1 MRILSLILLIS
12 LQIFNCN
19 GVQLVTIR
27 NTNKNYCLQ
36 EYPDCCAY
44 NDLNGAFWA
53 ELPCDAL
60 LSSQI
65 FEYDSTAKTF
75 KVQSSGKCMSV
86 GTANYNGV
94 SYDGVTLT
102 GNQNEIGQRPVPADC
117 NATNVYQQWTL
128 DSQGHIINDK
138 TTWCLDIHD
147 YHYTRDYEKA
157 RVDGAVCSGGINQFW
172 QLVEPTAA
180 PTQNPTFPSISPTT
194 VPSSSPTILTTSP
207 TAPPSLSPTI
217 PTINP
222 TSSPTWQA
230 VECGTGLTI
239 PGPVC
244 DWGFNGQFTTFG
256 AFDMTSHMDISFN
269 VSLKRGE
276 WGSTE
281 LFRFENTAGRV
292 PLKLISG
299 ASGGPHTRVILNDA
313 TGTETTI
320 QCGVYGG
327 GAYRIQIDA
336 RTVTVSHNGAI
347 CAGPVTLSNDLLES
361 NLINTAFTVYGGSF
375 SAGPCTHIVIS
386 ATCPT
391 ASPTNQPSVSP
402 TNQPSASPTIPTND
416 PTTSP
421 TWQAVECGTGLTI
434 PGPVCDWGFNG
445 QFTTFGAFDMTS
457 HMDIS
462 FNVSLKRGE
471 Y

>member
-19 GVQLVTIR
+19 GVQLV
-27 NTNKNYCLQ
+27 
-36 EYPDCCAY
+36 
-44 NDLNGAFWA
+44 
-53 ELPCDAL
+53 
-60 LSSQI
+60 
-65 FEYDSTAKTF
+65 
-75 KVQSSGKCMSV
+75 
-86 GTANYNGV
+86 
-94 SYDGVTLT
+94 
-102 GNQNEIGQRPVPADC
+102 
-117 NATNVYQQWTL
+117 
-128 DSQGHIINDK
+128 
-138 TTWCLDIHD
+138 
-147 YHYTRDYEKA
+147 
-157 RVDGAVCSGGINQFW
+157 
-172 QLVEPTAA
+172 
-180 PTQNPTFPSISPTT
+180 
-194 VPSSSPTILTTSP
+194 
-207 TAPPSLSPTI
+207 
-217 PTINP
+217 
-222 TSSPTWQA
+222 
-230 VECGTGLTI
+230 ECGVGLII

-320 QCGVYGG
+320 QCDDYGG
-327 GAYRIQIDA
+327 GAYKIQIDA
-336 RTVTVSHNGAI
+336 RTITLSQNGAI
-347 CAGPVTLSNDLLES
+347 CDQVTLSNDLLES

-471 Y
+471 